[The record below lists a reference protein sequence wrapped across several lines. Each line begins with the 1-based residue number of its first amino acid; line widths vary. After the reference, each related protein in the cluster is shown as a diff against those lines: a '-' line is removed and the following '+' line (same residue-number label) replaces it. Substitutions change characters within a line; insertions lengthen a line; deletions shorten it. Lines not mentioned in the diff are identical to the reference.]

1 MSWMRRSAPTSHSEM
16 LAGRTSRRVGG
27 YVGTGRA
34 MQHSVVWA
42 AIRLRAD
49 LESLMP
55 VDVYRKSNA
64 AGGRAVQV
72 ETPPVLLTPSVTGTG
87 VPMSVDEW
95 IYSGRVALDRH
106 GNNWGRVVER
116 DGLGQPRRIDLVDP
130 AEVSAIVK
138 GIRFKEVRFGTEKV
152 PLEDIWHERQFT
164 APGLP
169 IGLSPIAHAAYALS
183 GAIGAQE
190 FGVSWFENGA
200 VPAAVFRNSEKVV
213 NATEAGVISR
223 RFKATVETGGTL
235 VHGKDW
241 EYLPIQASAAE
252 SAFLEQMNYSDVE
265 LCRFFG
271 VPGDLVDVA
280 VNSSTIN
287 YANISQRNLQVLT
300 MNLGGAVKRREN
312 ALTQLARTPRFVKL
326 NRDAVLAMDP
336 KSRAE
341 VIEIR
346 TRARNLTPDEARE
359 LDDRAPLSESDYVQF
374 ERLFG
379 TRTRIGSQNPEG
391 DL

>member
-1 MSWMRRSAPTSHSEM
+1 MSWLRRSAPTSHSEM
-16 LAGRTSRRVGG
+16 LAGRTSRRTGG
-27 YVGTGRA
+27 YVSTGRA
-34 MQHSVVWA
+34 MQHSVVWG

-55 VDVYRKSNA
+55 VDVYRKSQA
-64 AGGRAVQV
+64 AGGMQVQV
-72 ETPPVLLTPSVTGTG
+72 DTPEVLRTPSITGTG
-87 VPMSVDEW
+87 VPMTVDEW

-116 DGLGQPRRIDLVDP
+116 DGFNLPRRIDLVDP
-130 AEVSAIVK
+130 SEVSAIVK
-138 GIRFKEVRFGTEKV
+138 GIRFKEVRFGGEKI
-152 PLEDIWHERQFT
+152 PLEDVWHERQFT
-164 APGLP
+164 SPGMP
-169 IGLSPIAHAAYALS
+169 VGMSPIAHAAYALS
-183 GAIGAQE
+183 GAISAQD

-200 VPAAVFRNSEKVV
+200 VPAAVFRNTAKTV
-213 NATEAGVISR
+213 APAEASVISR
-223 RFKATVETGGTL
+223 RFQATVSNGGTL
-235 VHGKDW
+235 VHGNDW

-300 MNLGGAVKRREN
+300 MNLGGAVKRRET
-312 ALTQLARTPRFVKL
+312 ALTRLTRDPRFVKL

-336 KSRAE
+336 KTRAE
-341 VIEIR
+341 VIKIR
-346 TRARNLTPDEARE
+346 TDARNLTPDEARE
-359 LDDRAPLSESDYVQF
+359 LDDRAPLTEADYTQF

-379 TRTRIGSQNPEG
+379 TRTRIDTQTQG
-391 DL
+391 DQ

>member
-1 MSWMRRSAPTSHSEM
+1 MSWLRRSAPTSHSEM
-16 LAGRTSRRVGG
+16 LAGRTSRRSGG

-34 MQHSVVWA
+34 MQHSVVWG

-55 VDVYRKSNA
+55 VDVYRPSPA
-64 AGGRAVQV
+64 AGGMQVQV
-72 ETPPVLLTPSVTGTG
+72 ETPQVLRTPSITGTG
-87 VPMSVDEW
+87 VPMSIDEW

-106 GNNWGRVVER
+106 GNNWGRIVER
-116 DGLGQPRRIDLVDP
+116 DGFGLPRRIDLVDP
-130 AEVSAIVK
+130 GEVSAIVK
-138 GIRFKEVRFGTEKV
+138 GIRFKEVRFGGEKI
-152 PLEDIWHERQFT
+152 PLEDVWHERQFT
-164 APGLP
+164 SPGLP
-169 IGLSPIAHAAYALS
+169 VGLSPIAHAAFALS
-183 GAIGAQE
+183 GAIAAQD

-200 VPAAVFRNSEKVV
+200 VPAAVFRNVEKTVSSSE
-213 NATEAGVISR
+213 ASVIQR
-223 RFKATVETGGTL
+223 RFQATVETGGTL
-235 VHGKDW
+235 VTGKDW

-252 SAFLEQMNYSDVE
+252 SAFLEQMNYNDVE

-312 ALTQLARTPRFVKL
+312 ALTRLARAPRFVKL

-346 TRARNLTPDEARE
+346 TRSRNLTPDEARE
-359 LDDRAPLSESDYVQF
+359 LDDRAPLTESDYDQF

-379 TRTRIGSQNPEG
+379 QRSRTGNQTPEG